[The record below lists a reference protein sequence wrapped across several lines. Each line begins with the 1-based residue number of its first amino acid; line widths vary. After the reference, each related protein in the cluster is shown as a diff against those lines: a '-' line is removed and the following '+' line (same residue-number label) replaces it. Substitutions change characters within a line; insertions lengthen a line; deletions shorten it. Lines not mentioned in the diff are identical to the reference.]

1 MNMSTSN
8 EKEAISDMNEEAIEE
23 VLAELFDMEET
34 PEDRWRDFL
43 T

>member
-8 EKEAISDMNEEAIEE
+8 EKEAISDMTEEAIQE
-23 VLAELFDMEET
+23 VLDELFEET
-34 PEDRWRDFL
+34 PEDRWKEFL